1 MCNIT
6 IFVIYSE
13 SQKTAV
19 STNSSSISYMGKM
32 ELYYISGLIGDEKG
46 VIWNLWVRDV
56 CMQNLYV
63 PFLLNIGK
71 C

>member
-13 SQKTAV
+13 SQKTVV
-19 STNSSSISYMGKM
+19 SNNSSSISYMEKI

-46 VIWNLWVRDV
+46 DLES
-56 CMQNLYV
+56 M
-63 PFLLNIGK
+63 G
-71 C
+71 